1 MKRYQNAADFM
12 KSKVS
17 LNDVARHAG
26 VSIGTASRVL
36 NGNPNVS
43 ESACHAVQTAILE
56 LGYQPDSA
64 ARSMRKK
71 EAEGHNGLW
80 AGNIGLVLA
89 GLGSSMLQVPLVID
103 LVDTLQW
110 EMAHHGFH
118 LMVSE
123 LAGDSALPQML
134 IDRKVEGMI
143 VFGELSATQGH
154 WIADSMPVVGIGNNF
169 SALGLP
175 SVNVDNRQS
184 IINAVSEL
192 RRAGRRRIAFVNR
205 EPGQLDFARRYA
217 AYQETMREF
226 DLPEFAAVVPQ
237 TAPVPLKQAE
247 QVPPDMTPLLDQL
260 FDRPEVPD
268 ALLVANDWQA
278 IGVYRALA
286 KRGLC
291 PGDDL
296 AVIGFDNEVRICE
309 SLQPRLSSIQYPA
322 HEIAQTAFRLLQN
335 ALRSPD
341 AADASLTLLPGKLVE
356 RDSFRRNSGS
366 DAEPAVEPLMVSK

>member
-1 MKRYQNAADFM
+1 M

-36 NGNPNVS
+36 NGNPKVS

-71 EAEGHNGLW
+71 EAEGRNGLW
-80 AGNIGLVLA
+80 SGNVGLVLA
-89 GLGSSMLQVPLVID
+89 GMGSSMLHVPLVID

-110 EMAHHGFH
+110 EMTRQGFH

-123 LAGDSALPQML
+123 LSGDSTLPQML

-143 VFGELSATQGH
+143 VFGELSTMQGR

-169 SALGLP
+169 STLGIP

-184 IINAVSEL
+184 ILNAVNEL
-192 RRAGRRRIAFVNR
+192 HRAGRRRIAFVNR

-217 AYQETMREF
+217 AYQEAVHEF
-226 DLPEFAAVVPQ
+226 GLPELAAVMPQ
-237 TAPVPLKQAE
+237 TAQVPLKQAE
-247 QVPPDMTPLLDQL
+247 QVPPDMTPLIAQL
-260 FDRPEVPD
+260 FDGTEIPD

-286 KRGLC
+286 KRGLR
-291 PGDDL
+291 PGTDL

-322 HEIAQTAFRLLQN
+322 HEIARTAFRLLQN
-335 ALRSPD
+335 ALCSPD
-341 AADASLTLLPGKLVE
+341 TIGASSTLLPGKLVE
-356 RDSFRRNSGS
+356 RDSFRMAS
-366 DAEPAVEPLMVSK
+366 DSETGTHPGRSTP